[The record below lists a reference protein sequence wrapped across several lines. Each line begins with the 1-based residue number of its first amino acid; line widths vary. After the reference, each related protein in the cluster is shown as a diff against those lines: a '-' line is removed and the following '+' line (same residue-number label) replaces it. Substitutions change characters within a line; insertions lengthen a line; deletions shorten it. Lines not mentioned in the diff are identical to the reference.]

1 MLYTIYP
8 LELVL
13 EEQEEAA
20 APLVEMALQG
30 RRVLAARGADG
41 SLTLQRL
48 LSTDPMDY
56 LEPGLQPGV
65 GVPW

>member
-13 EEQEEAA
+13 EEPEETA
-20 APLVEMALQG
+20 APLFETALLG
-30 RRVLAARGADG
+30 RQILAARGADG

-56 LEPGLQPGV
+56 LVPGLQPGTA
-65 GVPW
+65 VPR